1 MNGKIRVVFAQVQR
15 LWGRVVRR
23 ARRRRA
29 IADIVVFPYLYLS
42 ERVRANTWEIIPSSE
57 LSRDD
62 VVEEWVHEAALG
74 LMALYE
80 LRSGHWERVGCFAR
94 RTAGRVGDPLE
105 IEDLRGL
112 HGGVCAA
119 LLDPNPS
126 LAEKDKG
133 HQAAT
138 SDNALMYVHG
148 VDTSGSV
155 WVNYGVMVRA
165 TVGGLQIGSED
176 VTIAPPPE
184 VNVPFMHAGIDDAYL
199 DALLQVLGSSTDD
212 SRRIARAIEWLD
224 LAWRNTTS
232 IDEDTRIVGLRA
244 GFEVLLGVG
253 DKSDDLRGALSAL
266 VEPSETPR
274 EKRTWTSL
282 NGKERAADLTDLE
295 WWFMGFSFL
304 RNRIMHGSAIADDE
318 YLWDD
323 LRHLWRAE
331 KTLRQA
337 IKRAVANLTSEEILI
352 SPLERILSEGLRDIE

>member
-1 MNGKIRVVFAQVQR
+1 MRQ
-15 LWGRVVRR
+15 

-29 IADIVVFPYLYLS
+29 IAEIVVFPYLYLS
-42 ERVRANTWEIIPSSE
+42 ERVRADAWEIIPSSE

-62 VVEEWVHEAALG
+62 AVEEWVYDAALG
-74 LMALYE
+74 LLDLYK

-94 RTAGRVGDPLE
+94 RTKGRVGQPVEMEALQ
-105 IEDLRGL
+105 GL
-112 HGGVCAA
+112 HRGVCAA

-138 SDNALMYVHG
+138 SDNALIYIHG
-148 VDTSGSV
+148 VDTFGSV

-165 TVGGLQIGSED
+165 MVGGLQIGSED

-184 VNVPFMHAGIDDAYL
+184 VHVPFMHPGIDGLYL
-199 DALLQVLGSSTDD
+199 EALLQVLGGSTDD
-212 SRRIARAIEWLD
+212 SRRISRAIEWLN

-232 IDEDTRIVGLRA
+232 IDEDTRLVGLRA

-253 DKSDDLRGALSAL
+253 DKSDDIRGALSAL
-266 VEPSETPR
+266 LEPPDAPR

-282 NGKERAADLTDLE
+282 NGKERSEDLTDLE
-295 WWFMGFSFL
+295 WWFMCLSFL
-304 RNRIMHGSAIADDE
+304 RNRIMHGSAISDDE
-318 YLWDD
+318 YLEDGF
-323 LRHLWRAE
+323 RHLWRAE
-331 KTLRQA
+331 ETLRHA

-352 SPLERILSEGLRDIE
+352 SPLERILREGLRDIENGP